1 MNPDPISQIPF
12 NEQPANERE
21 INKIILGMEEEM
33 SRRVMVHV
41 KLFND
46 FWNNPYVTPSE
57 MLSAL
62 GPRGVDFF
70 KAAAENIQQIAALSS
85 RFGKSLSDFI
95 SPEAYTP
102 PAELEFHEDGT
113 VTIPT

>member
-33 SRRVMVHV
+33 NRRVMVHV

-46 FWNNPYVTPSE
+46 FWKNPYVTPSE

-62 GPRGVDFF
+62 GPGGVDFF
-70 KAAAENIQQIAALSS
+70 MAAAENVQQIAVLSA
-85 RFGKSLSDFI
+85 RFGKTLDDFI

-102 PAELEFHEDGT
+102 PVGLVFHDDGN
-113 VTIPT
+113 VTLSE